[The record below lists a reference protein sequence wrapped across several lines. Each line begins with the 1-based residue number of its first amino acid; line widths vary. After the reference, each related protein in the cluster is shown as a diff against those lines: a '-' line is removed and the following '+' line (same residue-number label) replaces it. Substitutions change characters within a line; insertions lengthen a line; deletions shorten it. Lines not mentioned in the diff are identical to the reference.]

1 MFGRN
6 KDRDAKSLPPE
17 RVAPSR
23 SASTPGSGSP
33 VRGTDAPAKQ
43 PGPQNGRLAPGPQGG
58 RLAYEARRAEKA
70 GMGLEKWMAEK
81 SRRVQEQRLAT
92 ERVQRKAATATA
104 KPGLL
109 RRLLDRAHKPL

>member
-6 KDRDAKSLPPE
+6 KDRPSERAEERRIARPSEPP
-17 RVAPSR
+17 APKPVGSR
-23 SASTPGSGSP
+23 G
-33 VRGTDAPAKQ
+33 Q
-43 PGPQNGRLAPGPQGG
+43 
-58 RLAYEARRAEKA
+58 LAYEARRAEKA

-81 SRRVQEQRLAT
+81 SRRVQDQRAAAAKA
-92 ERVQRKAATATA
+92 QRKAAAATA